1 VKIEA
6 KPMPES
12 DYSTVLISS
21 SEIRSLLERG
31 ETVTAV
37 DARGRIAFLR
47 GPERVEGDLRAE
59 GRDLAWAEGLPKD
72 AWLLAYCT

>member
-1 VKIEA
+1 
-6 KPMPES
+6 MPEN

-21 SEIRSLLERG
+21 SEIRNLLERG
-31 ETVTAV
+31 EPVTAV

-47 GPERVEGDLRAE
+47 SPERVEGDLRTE

-72 AWLLAYCT
+72 AWILAYCT